1 MNETLKTIFNS
12 RTIHGNFNEKEISE
26 DDLQTI
32 LSAAVRAPNASN
44 RQAYSIVVIDDRE
57 VMKEISG
64 YRGSQALLFCEDYTR
79 MTDLAEHTG
88 HSYTPDGLV
97 DFVTGAVDTI
107 LAAQNAALT
116 AKSLGIDSMF
126 TNGIHRVAIDSV
138 YQKLGLPQRFC
149 FPLILLILGYPT
161 VEPDFLKGRIT
172 GKGVVH
178 RNSYHRLNDTELDE
192 MVAAYD
198 DDVNHLVLNQAWKSA
213 DCEHYLDWFFT
224 KWCTPD
230 YNPKEDEFAEIL
242 RRAGF
247 LPAAG
252 T

>member
-1 MNETLKTIFNS
+1 MNETLTTIFNS

-64 YRGSQALLFCEDYTR
+64 YRGSRALLFCVDHTR
-79 MTDLAEHTG
+79 LDDLAKRMGKEYQPT
-88 HSYTPDGLV
+88 GLV
-97 DFVTGAVDTI
+97 SFITGSTDTI
-107 LAAQNAALT
+107 LAAQNAALA
-116 AKSLGIDSMF
+116 AKSLGIDTMF
-126 TNGIHRVAIDSV
+126 TNGIHRVAVDSV
-138 YQKLGLPQRFC
+138 YEKLGLPQRYC

-161 VEPDFLKGRIT
+161 VEPEFLKGRIT

-178 RNSYHRLNDTELDE
+178 RNRYQHLTDAELDE

-198 DDVNHLVLNQAWKSA
+198 DDANHLVLNPAWRSA

-224 KWCTPD
+224 KWNTPG
-230 YNPKEDEFAEIL
+230 YNPKDEEFAEIL

-252 T
+252 K